1 MPINAKFVLL
11 WTGLM
16 DLLVFAGS
24 LFGPRELEELDRMSS
39 SQNDAMETG
48 SF

>member
-16 DLLVFAGS
+16 DLLIFTGS
-24 LFGPRELEELDRMSS
+24 LFGPKEL
-39 SQNDAMETG
+39 
-48 SF
+48 